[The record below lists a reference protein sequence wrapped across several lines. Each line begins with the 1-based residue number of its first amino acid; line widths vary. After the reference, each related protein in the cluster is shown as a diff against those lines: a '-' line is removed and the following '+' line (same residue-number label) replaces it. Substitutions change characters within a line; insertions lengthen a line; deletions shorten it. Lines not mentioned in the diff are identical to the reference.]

1 MPLIDIAET
10 SIHYRFDGPEGAP
23 VLLLSNSL
31 GSNLQMWEPQIGAF
45 AEHFRVLRYD
55 SRGHGHSAVTPGPY
69 SIAQLGRD
77 AIALLDALAIERA
90 FFCGLSKGGMIG
102 IWLAINA
109 ASRFDR
115 LIVANTAA
123 KIGTAELWNT
133 RIESVRSGG
142 MAAIADAVVERW
154 FTAGFRERDP
164 AAVGAVR
171 RMLLTTPPLGY
182 IACCAAVRD
191 MDQRA
196 ELAQITRPLLVV
208 AGSHDGSTPPADTR
222 AVADAVPKA
231 RYAELDASHLSNIEQ
246 PERFTAEALRFLCD

>member
-1 MPLIDIAET
+1 MPLIDIADT

-31 GSNLQMWEPQIGAF
+31 GTNLQMWAPQIGAF

-55 SRGHGHSAVTPGPY
+55 SRGHGQSAVTPGPY
-69 SIAQLGRD
+69 GIAQLGGD
-77 AIALLDALAIERA
+77 AIALLDALAIDRA
-90 FFCGLSKGGMIG
+90 CFCGLSKGGMIG

-109 ASRFDR
+109 GSRFDR

-123 KIGTAELWNT
+123 KIGTAELWNA
-133 RIESVRSGG
+133 RIENVRSGG
-142 MAAIADAVVERW
+142 MAAIADAVIERW
-154 FTAGFRERDP
+154 FTARFRERDP
-164 AAVGAVR
+164 ASVSAVR
-171 RMLLTTPPLGY
+171 QMLLTTTPQGY

-196 ELAQITRPLLVV
+196 ELGQITRPLLVI

-231 RYAELDASHLSNIEQ
+231 RYVELDSSHLSNIEQ
-246 PERFTAEALRFLCD
+246 PERFTAEALRFLCG